1 MPMNTVSL
9 PCQAATAP
17 SPTAP
22 SAAAPAPRLA
32 LGIAVGLLAASIG
45 ALYTVF
51 ARWGIAHGLQAP
63 DLTVLRF
70 GVAGLVTL
78 PVLLWAWRADAAQ
91 FVQRWRLWVG
101 VALLAGTPFGLL
113 MFGALQFAPTS
124 HAAVFPFAAM
134 SVMGL
139 ILSAGV
145 LGDRITARKGLGIG
159 VVLSGLVLL
168 SGVEASSFTARAAL
182 GDAMFIAAGTLW
194 AGFGILLRKHR
205 LDPLL
210 ATAVVSFS
218 ALITYVPV
226 YLLATGGARLLA
238 AAPAVLWTEVLVQ
251 GLIAGAGTLFTYAK
265 MVSLLGP
272 SRAAVFPALAPGL
285 AALMAWPV
293 LGHVPTAAETT
304 GLVVVMSGLLV
315 AVTGASRR

>member
-1 MPMNTVSL
+1 MN
-9 PCQAATAP
+9 AATATMP
-17 SPTAP
+17 LPLAP
-22 SAAAPAPRLA
+22 PQTSRLA

-51 ARWGIAHGLQAP
+51 ARWGIAHGLHAP

-70 GVAGLVTL
+70 GVAGLITL
-78 PVLLWAWRADAAQ
+78 PVLLWAWRRDAAQ
-91 FVQRWRLWVG
+91 FTQRWRLWAA

-113 MFGALQFAPTS
+113 MFGALQFAPPS

-139 ILSAGV
+139 MLSAAL
-145 LGDRITARKGLGIG
+145 LGDRITVRKGLGIA
-159 VVLSGLVLL
+159 VVLAGLVLL
-168 SGVEASSFTARAAL
+168 SGVEASSFTGRAAL

-194 AGFGILLRKHR
+194 AGFGILLRKYR

-218 ALITYVPV
+218 ALVTYVPV

-238 AAPAVLWTEVLVQ
+238 AAPAVVWTEVLVQ

-272 SRAAVFPALAPGL
+272 SRAAIFPALAPGL
-285 AALMAWPV
+285 AALLAWPV

-304 GLVVVMSGLLV
+304 GLVIVMAGLVL
-315 AVTGASRR
+315 AVTGGLRR

>member
-1 MPMNTVSL
+1 MNANTLPLTV
-9 PCQAATAP
+9 AAP
-17 SPTAP
+17 ST
-22 SAAAPAPRLA
+22 PRLA
-32 LGIAVGLLAASIG
+32 LGIGVGLLAASIG

-51 ARWGIAHGLQAP
+51 ARWGIARGLQAP

-78 PVLLWAWRADAAQ
+78 PVLLWAWRTDAAQ
-91 FVQRWRLWVG
+91 FVKRWRLWAA

-113 MFGALQFAPTS
+113 MFGALQFAPPS

-139 ILSAGV
+139 LLSARV
-145 LGDRITARKGLGIG
+145 FGDRITARKGTGIG
-159 VVLSGLVLL
+159 LVLAGLVLL
-168 SGVEASSFTARAAL
+168 SGVEAASFTARAAL
-182 GDAMFIAAGTLW
+182 GDAMFVLAGSLW
-194 AGFGILLRKHR
+194 AGFGILLRRHR

-218 ALITYVPV
+218 ALVSYVPV

-238 AAPAVLWTEVLVQ
+238 ATPAVLWTELLVQ

-265 MVSLLGP
+265 MVALLGP

-293 LGHVPTAAETT
+293 LGHVPTLAETR
-304 GLVVVMSGLLV
+304 GLVVVMGGLII
-315 AVTGASRR
+315 AVTTAARHPR

>member
-1 MPMNTVSL
+1 MN
-9 PCQAATAP
+9 AATATLALP
-17 SPTAP
+17 LASPQTP
-22 SAAAPAPRLA
+22 PQTPRLA
-32 LGIAVGLLAASIG
+32 LGIAVGLLAAGIG

-51 ARWGIAHGLQAP
+51 ARWGIVHGLQAP

-78 PVLLWAWRADAAQ
+78 PVLLWAWRRDAAQ
-91 FVQRWRLWVG
+91 LTQRWRLWAV

-113 MFGALQFAPTS
+113 MFGALQFAPPS

-139 ILSAGV
+139 LLSAMA
-145 LGDRITARKGLGIG
+145 LGDRITARKGLGIA
-159 VVLSGLVLL
+159 VVLAGLVLL
-168 SGVEASSFTARAAL
+168 SGVEASSFTGRAAL

-194 AGFGILLRKHR
+194 AGFGILLRQHR

-238 AAPAVLWTEVLVQ
+238 GTPAVLWIEVLVQ

-265 MVSLLGP
+265 MVALLGP
-272 SRAAVFPALAPGL
+272 SRAAIFPALAPGL

-293 LGHVPTAAETT
+293 LGHVPTAAETA
-304 GLVVVMSGLLV
+304 GLVIVMAGLVLAVTSGL
-315 AVTGASRR
+315 RR